1 MTGGAE
7 KGHAMGQQ
15 TDLRDNSKDSQDQN
29 PAPPGDGQP
38 ATPPV
43 APPTLEQV
51 VEVLRDCYD
60 PEIPVN
66 VYDLGLI
73 YSVEVKPDATVAI
86 SMTLTSPACMMAELI
101 PAQIK
106 NAVERMAGVKAA
118 DVQVVWDPPW
128 DTSKMTDAAKLQ
140 LNLM

>member
-7 KGHAMGQQ
+7 KGHAMGHQ
-15 TDLRDNSKDSQDQN
+15 TDLRDNSSDPQDQN
-29 PAPPGDGQP
+29 PAQPGDGQP